1 MPYPKLVRERY
12 RNSDAVIEHMINLG
26 ENMSRL
32 VSITDMS
39 VEVYGTPSEK
49 LLQAAQE
56 MDIKAY
62 SFFQKMLRI
71 RLTG

>member
-12 RNSDAVIEHMINLG
+12 RDSDAVIERMINLG

-32 VSITDMS
+32 VSIADMS

-49 LLQAAQE
+49 LLQAAKG
-56 MDIKAY
+56 MDMKVY
-62 SFFQKMLRI
+62 SFFQKM
-71 RLTG
+71 